1 MYKRALV
8 IITVL
13 IAVGAAW
20 ARAQQAD
27 ARTAKIRNATITGL
41 ISDPVAG
48 KCSDTGYSA
57 ICPSGPLNCSCI
69 SINAAKVDGSLAGN
83 GIGVVHFTIDSG
95 SSTSAVPGATCQPAF
110 GVADLTTVTGKG
122 VNKTTKTE
130 TLNLLAALCDKFNGG
145 RPETI
150 TGGFGIA
157 ASPAPSPVASGWGTL
172 DGSIKGSKA
181 TLKLEGSITQ

>member
-1 MYKRALV
+1 MYKRAFV
-8 IITVL
+8 IITVV

-27 ARTAKIRNATITGL
+27 ASTAKIRNATITGQ

-69 SINAAKVDGSLAGN
+69 SINAAKVDGSLAGK

-130 TLNLLAALCDKFNGG
+130 TLNLLAAMCNKFSGG

-181 TLKLEGSITQ
+181 TLKLEGPITQ